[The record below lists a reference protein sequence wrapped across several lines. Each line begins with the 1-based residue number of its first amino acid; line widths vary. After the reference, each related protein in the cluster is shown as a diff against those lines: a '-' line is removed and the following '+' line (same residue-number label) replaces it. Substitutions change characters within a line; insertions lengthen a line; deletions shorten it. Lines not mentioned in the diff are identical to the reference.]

1 MAPFE
6 KDLVVSNIVIVHAKH
21 KSMFTVGCK
30 DQNSLSLVKVKKK
43 KSKKTAKLCSLCHE
57 LAFPNVRHCKSYG
70 ECHVSVVRRIDIHD
84 S

>member
-30 DQNSLSLVKVKKK
+30 YQNSLSLVKVKKK
-43 KSKKTAKLCSLCHE
+43 KVKKHSKIVLLM
-57 LAFPNVRHCKSYG
+57 L
-70 ECHVSVVRRIDIHD
+70 
-84 S
+84 